1 MESQNNLAHPRSC
14 RIKRNVVKSVKQ
26 IGAQRITLSLFIT
39 FEGPDGCGKTTQARL
54 LAEFLRARGYVVEL
68 TREPGGTAIGEQI
81 RNVILS
87 TRNRAMRAETEVLLF
102 SAARAQIV
110 AELIRPALAAGKI
123 VLCDRYYDSTFA
135 YQGYGLGLDLNAL
148 RAITRFATGSLVPA
162 VTFYVDVPVEIGL
175 ARRQRGE
182 TNRLDQKDVEY
193 HTRVRNGYLELARAE
208 PARFVIVDGTRA
220 IEQVQRDIRAHLLRV
235 LETRQ

>member
-1 MESQNNLAHPRSC
+1 M
-14 RIKRNVVKSVKQ
+14 
-26 IGAQRITLSLFIT
+26 SLFIT
-39 FEGPDGCGKTTQARL
+39 FEGPDGSGKTTQARL

-68 TREPGGTAIGEQI
+68 TREPGGTEIGEQI

-87 TRNRAMRAETEVLLF
+87 THNRAMRDETEVLLF

-135 YQGYGLGLDLNAL
+135 YQGYGLGLDLDAL
-148 RAITRFATGSLVPA
+148 RAITRFATGGLVPD
-162 VTFYVDVPVEIGL
+162 VTFYVDVPAEIGL
-175 ARRQRGE
+175 ARRQRGA
-182 TNRLDQKDVEY
+182 TNRLDQKDIEY
-193 HTRVRNGYLELARAE
+193 HARVRKGYLELARAE

-220 IEQVQRDIRAHLLRV
+220 IAQVQQDIRAHLLRV
-235 LETRQ
+235 LEARR